1 MEDMIRDFINT
12 NVLVDEEIEIKDDD
26 NIFEMGIVNSLFS
39 MKLITFLEDTFHIS
53 VEYEDMDLTNFS
65 SISNILKY
73 LKQKGVNNV

>member
-73 LKQKGVNNV
+73 LKQKGVINV

>member
-1 MEDMIRDFINT
+1 
-12 NVLVDEEIEIKDDD
+12 
-26 NIFEMGIVNSLFS
+26 
-39 MKLITFLEDTFHIS
+39 MKLITFLEDTFHNP